1 MFSSLSK
8 ILSSKFGRN
17 DDLSRQVEI
26 AKVLDLCRGEIKKL
40 FPEEEIT
47 VVSLK
52 NKTVLIL
59 VSSPALASE
68 LRLRESSII
77 TAVNTALHK
86 QVIKRIVYR
95 F

>member
-1 MFSSLSK
+1 MFKSLSN
-8 ILSSKFGRN
+8 ILSAKFSRN

-40 FPEEEIT
+40 FPEEEIE

-68 LRLRESSII
+68 LRLRESSLI

-86 QVIKRIVYR
+86 QVIKRIIYR